1 MTGDSHNVRLS
12 GEGRVG
18 EVASSHKLHYPKKFA
33 EFNSALTKERWS
45 DAQKAEI
52 FRPYLAEKLEHRYCT
67 CLKISSSICSVN
79 LPSENATTLLTGISF
94 ILSRYEFWRHPMV
107 GNLRINGDRLWS
119 GIMET
124 ARFGATPNGGIN
136 RLTLTKED
144 AAVRHWFKE
153 QTETLGCKV
162 IVDEV
167 GNMFAIRPGKR
178 SGIDPI
184 AMGSHLDTQPTGG
197 KFDGVLG
204 VLGGLEALRTIVESG
219 IETNAP
225 IAVVNWTNEEGS
237 RFR

>member
-1 MTGDSHNVRLS
+1 
-12 GEGRVG
+12 
-18 EVASSHKLHYPKKFA
+18 
-33 EFNSALTKERWS
+33 
-45 DAQKAEI
+45 
-52 FRPYLAEKLEHRYCT
+52 
-67 CLKISSSICSVN
+67 
-79 LPSENATTLLTGISF
+79 
-94 ILSRYEFWRHPMV
+94 MV
-107 GNLRINGDRLWS
+107 GNLRINADRLWS
-119 GIMET
+119 SIMET

-144 AAVRHWFKE
+144 AAVRHWFNE
-153 QTETLGCKV
+153 QTEKLGCKV

-219 IETNAP
+219 PRNQCADCGGELDQRRRV
-225 IAVVNWTNEEGS
+225 AVCAADAL
-237 RFR
+237 FRCVCRHFQPRES